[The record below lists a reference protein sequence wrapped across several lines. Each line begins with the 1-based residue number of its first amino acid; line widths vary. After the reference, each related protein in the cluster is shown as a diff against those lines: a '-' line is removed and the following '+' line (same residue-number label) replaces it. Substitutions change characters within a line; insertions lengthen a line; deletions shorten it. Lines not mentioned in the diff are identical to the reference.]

1 MSGQWGGVHVVRVVM
16 DVVVFQDGINTL
28 ALVFV
33 LPFFGR
39 AALVVRWRLGSSA
52 CCPGGSLLDSMISS
66 VVFLTVA
73 SGLSSFAFALGLALA
88 FGVAVPK
95 APP

>member
-1 MSGQWGGVHVVRVVM
+1 MPSP
-16 DVVVFQDGINTL
+16 F
-28 ALVFV
+28 FF

-39 AALVVRWRLGSSA
+39 AALVVRGRLGSSA

-66 VVFLTVA
+66 IVFLTDA
-73 SGLSSFAFALGLALA
+73 STLSSFAFALGLALA